1 MGERLHPQPP
11 REFHGE
17 LSSLPMTVAN
27 VTRSARERLV
37 FPLDFPSLTE
47 AAHAAA
53 ALAPAV
59 GVLKVGLELFVR
71 EGPAAVGLGRALG
84 REVFLDLKLHDIPE
98 TVERAVASAAG
109 LGVRYLTVHAAGG
122 SAMLER
128 AAAAAARAPTPLTIL
143 AVTVLTS
150 LDGGDLATT
159 GVGGTTSE
167 QVLRLARLGWEAG
180 VRGFV
185 AAAGEAR
192 ALRDA
197 LGPEALL
204 VTPGIRPAGAG
215 AADQKRVAT
224 PAQAIADGADLLVV
238 GRPIRDAADPRAA
251 AEAVVA
257 EIASALGPGG
267 QA

>member
-1 MGERLHPQPP
+1 MAPP
-11 REFHGE
+11 GPR
-17 LSSLPMTVAN
+17 T
-27 VTRSARERLV
+27 ARQRLV
-37 FPLDFPSLTE
+37 FPLDFPTLAE
-47 AAHAAA
+47 ARGAAEV
-53 ALAPAV
+53 LAPAV
-59 GVLKVGLELFVR
+59 GILKVGLELFVSA
-71 EGPAAVGLGRALG
+71 GPEAARLGEALG

-122 SAMLER
+122 ATMLAR
-128 AAAAAARAPTPLTIL
+128 AAAQAAKAPRPLTLL

-150 LDGGDLATT
+150 LDEADLARV
-159 GVGGTTSE
+159 GVPGGARE
-167 QVLRLARLGWEAG
+167 QVLRLARLAWEAG

-185 AAAGEAR
+185 ASPAEAR
-192 ALRDA
+192 ALREA
-197 LGPEALL
+197 LGGEALL
-204 VTPGIRPAGAG
+204 VTPGIRPAGSG

-257 EIASALGPGG
+257 EIEQALHGVGAPRAPRGAG
-267 QA
+267 